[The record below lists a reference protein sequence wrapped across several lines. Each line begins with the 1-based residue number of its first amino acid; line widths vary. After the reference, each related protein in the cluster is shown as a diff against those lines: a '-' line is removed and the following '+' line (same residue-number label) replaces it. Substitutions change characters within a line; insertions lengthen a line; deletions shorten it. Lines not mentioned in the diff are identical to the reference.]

1 MRQRRQSFNRREK
14 RALARIVAAALLFS
28 MLFLSVAPG
37 CSLQSYLRVNRKTT
51 ALSAENEQL
60 LQEIV
65 QLRKEIQLLQH
76 DVQYL
81 EKIAREKYGMLKS
94 NEEVY
99 NVNPIA
105 PDPAEPQ
112 VTPEG
117 EIEGDVP

>member
-14 RALARIVAAALLFS
+14 RALARIIAAALLFS
-28 MLFLSVAPG
+28 VLFLSVAPG
-37 CSLQSYLRVNRKTT
+37 CSLQSYLRVKRKTT

-60 LQEIV
+60 LQEII
-65 QLRKEIQLLQH
+65 QFRKEIQLLQH

>member
-1 MRQRRQSFNRREK
+1 M
-14 RALARIVAAALLFS
+14 
-28 MLFLSVAPG
+28 
-37 CSLQSYLRVNRKTT
+37 NRKTT